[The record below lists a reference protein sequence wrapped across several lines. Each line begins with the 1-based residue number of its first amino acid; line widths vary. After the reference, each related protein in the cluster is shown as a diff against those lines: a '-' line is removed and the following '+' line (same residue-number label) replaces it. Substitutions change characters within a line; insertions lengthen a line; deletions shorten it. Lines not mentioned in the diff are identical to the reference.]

1 MRLYLDNC
9 CYNRPYD
16 TQSQVRI
23 KLETEAKL
31 HVQDLIRNKKVELAT
46 SYALLYENS
55 KNPYSSRREAIK
67 SFINNNS
74 TVYASPDQH
83 DPIASKARQI
93 MNTGVKYKDA
103 LHVSAAIFLECD
115 YFLTTDDRLLRYETD
130 EIMIRNPIDYIRETE
145 AESDG

>member
-31 HVQDLIRNKKVELAT
+31 HVQDLIRNKRVELAT

-67 SFINNNS
+67 SFINNYS

-83 DPIASKARQI
+83 DPIALKAKQI

>member
-1 MRLYLDNC
+1 
-9 CYNRPYD
+9 
-16 TQSQVRI
+16 
-23 KLETEAKL
+23 
-31 HVQDLIRNKKVELAT
+31 
-46 SYALLYENS
+46 
-55 KNPYSSRREAIK
+55 
-67 SFINNNS
+67 
-74 TVYASPDQH
+74 
-83 DPIASKARQI
+83 

>member
-9 CYNRPYD
+9 CFNRPYD

-23 KLETEAKL
+23 RLETEAKL
-31 HVQDLIRNKKVELAT
+31 HIQDLIRNKKVELAT

-83 DPIASKARQI
+83 DIIASKARQI

-115 YFLTTDDRLLRYETD
+115 YFLTTDDRLLKYETD
-130 EIMIRNPIDYIRETE
+130 KIMIRNPIDYIRETE
-145 AESDG
+145 AESDD